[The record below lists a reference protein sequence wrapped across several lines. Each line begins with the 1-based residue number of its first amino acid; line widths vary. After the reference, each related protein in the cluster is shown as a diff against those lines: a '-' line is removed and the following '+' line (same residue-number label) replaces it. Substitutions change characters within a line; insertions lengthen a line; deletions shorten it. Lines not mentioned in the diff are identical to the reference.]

1 MNSCEECGSS
11 NLQMIELDDSQLWQ
25 CGLCDHLHGD
35 AAVLDER
42 ATRDEAEERG
52 FHALVYPLVQ
62 ALETVP
68 TFSVSGASAGR
79 LDGSEYPFVFL
90 RLAPGGLKHMEHLL
104 TSLEMANQGTKRRW
118 VVETAL
124 QRGLLFILRPRFW
137 KAIQEIGRRDIEE
150 SRSDLRLLAE
160 TIKRD
165 AALGWWA

>member
-1 MNSCEECGSS
+1 MNSCEVCGSS
-11 NLQMIELDDSQLWQ
+11 NMEPVEHDGQQLWQ
-25 CGLCDHLHGD
+25 CGLCDHVHGD
-35 AAVLDER
+35 AEVLDEQ

-52 FHALVYPLVQ
+52 FHPLVFPLVQ
-62 ALETVP
+62 ALESIP
-68 TFSVSGASAGR
+68 TFSVAGASAGR
-79 LDGSEYPFVFL
+79 LDASEYPFVFL

-137 KAIQEIGRRDIEE
+137 KAIQEINRRDIEE
-150 SRSDLRLLAE
+150 SREDLRLLAK
-160 TIKRD
+160 TIQRD